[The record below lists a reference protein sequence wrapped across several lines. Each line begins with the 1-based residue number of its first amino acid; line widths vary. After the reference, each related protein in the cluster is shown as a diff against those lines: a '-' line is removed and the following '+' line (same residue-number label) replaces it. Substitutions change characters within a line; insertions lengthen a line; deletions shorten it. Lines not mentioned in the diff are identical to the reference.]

1 MSTFCEVKRI
11 ESVGAAG
18 GGNKSFRYFKCF
30 AKKKKKK
37 RENAKS
43 CWYLHDLMKEAD
55 NVLTQL
61 GGKLLCH
68 LFPKKCEFQ
77 P

>member
-1 MSTFCEVKRI
+1 M
-11 ESVGAAG
+11 VGINLLDISSALQ
-18 GGNKSFRYFKCF
+18 
-30 AKKKKKK
+30 KKKKKK

-77 P
+77 T